1 MKLDVPTGTTF
12 YWNPYSPKFYTI
24 VQSPT
29 NSPTHTIP
37 SAGCPHNQSTHSCG
51 FLSNASSDDEGSFA
65 ASGSHCN
72 SMYNLKPT
80 SPSNKNGSSS
90 NNSFAGQRL
99 GLPRAAP
106 SDDVYNLG
114 WSTIS
119 SVRMEKTTDNAI
131 CQMVQRFPRNTLLAM
146 VQVIE
151 HSPNL
156 FLELCEKERGNVVSH
171 VIQALQ
177 GEGCEELVTMATESV
192 FRLATHQSGCIALTR
207 IYDGCNRDQQLTIAL
222 ALVQHFECLVCHQ
235 FGNFVLSRI
244 AQGTDAAVYE
254 FISAQF
260 EQGEVLTQ
268 CLNNKFGS
276 HVFEAFI
283 KNCSPQ
289 QLFRVCTVLLTD
301 LDVVMQLATSKIANY
316 PLQNALRT
324 MMTHDAQHELSR
336 WALATIPS
344 LVADTKFAINI
355 NRALGF
361 GRTDGQQQ
369 QAQQQSRKHVRVQ

>member
-1 MKLDVPTGTTF
+1 MKLDVPTGTTY

-29 NSPTHTIP
+29 SSPVLTNP
-37 SAGCPHNQSTHSCG
+37 STAFVHNQS
-51 FLSNASSDDEGSFA
+51 FLSSGASSDDEGSFA

-72 SMYNLKPT
+72 SMHNLKPT
-80 SPSNKNGSSS
+80 SSSKHLGSCIHGQ
-90 NNSFAGQRL
+90 GQRRS
-99 GLPRAAP
+99 PRAAP

-131 CQMVQRFPRNTLLAM
+131 CAMIQRFPRNTLLAM
-146 VQVIE
+146 VQVID

-177 GEGCEELVTMATESV
+177 GEGCEELVNMALESI

-207 IYDGCNRDQQLTIAL
+207 IYDGCNQDQQLSLAL
-222 ALVQHFECLVCHQ
+222 ALMQHFDALVCHQ

-254 FISAQF
+254 FIAAQF
-260 EQGEVLTQ
+260 EQSEMLTQ

-283 KNCSPQ
+283 KSCSPQ
-289 QLFRVCTVLLTD
+289 QLFRVCAVLLAD
-301 LDVVMQLATSKIANY
+301 LDLVMHFATSKIANY
-316 PLQNALRT
+316 PLQNTLRM

-369 QAQQQSRKHVRVQ
+369 TQQARKHVRAQ